1 MGIQRAIQQSLLA
14 AALCGLVAGASAQ
27 SSSGSNYPS
36 KPIRMIV
43 PYPPAGPTEVVGRPM
58 IEKLSANMG
67 QSVIADWRPGGNT
80 IIGTDAVAKSAPDGY
95 TWLFTT
101 FTHTTMPSLSKNLP
115 YNPLEDFSGVAMV
128 ANFPF
133 VAVIPASLG
142 PNTMAEFVAL
152 AKTQPGKFNY
162 ASAGIGS
169 AAHLNAE
176 LLKIGAGINLVSV
189 PYKGLAPA
197 LPDLLSGRVSFAFT
211 LPALVLPHIRA
222 GKLRALAL
230 ASPKRIPL
238 LPEVPTMAES
248 GYPDAQVVAWSA
260 ILVPAKTPRD
270 IVMRVNR
277 ELARALA
284 DPDVI
289 RRSEAGGLSIE
300 SPMTPEEIDA
310 MMKTQVANWA
320 KFARQAGIEPQ

>member
-1 MGIQRAIQQSLLA
+1 MGIQRAIQQGLLA
-14 AALCGLVAGASAQ
+14 AALCCLVAGASAQ
-27 SSSGSNYPS
+27 LTSASNYPS
-36 KPIRMIV
+36 KTIRMIV
-43 PYPPAGPTEVVGRPM
+43 PYPPAGPTDVVGRPM

-67 QSVIADWRPGGNT
+67 QSVIADWRPGGAT
-80 IIGTDAVAKSAPDGY
+80 IIGTEAVAKSAPDGY

-101 FTHTTMPSLSKNLP
+101 FTHTTMPSLAKSLP

-128 ANFPF
+128 ANYPL
-133 VAVIPASLG
+133 VAVVPASLG

-152 AKTQPGKFNY
+152 AKSQPGKLNY
-162 ASAGIGS
+162 ANAGIGS
-169 AAHLNAE
+169 GTHLSTE
-176 LLKIGAGINLVSV
+176 LLKMGAGINLVAV
-189 PYKGLAPA
+189 PYKGQAPA

-211 LPALVLPHIRA
+211 SPALVLPHIHA

-248 GYPDAQVVAWSA
+248 GYPDAQVVAWLA

-277 ELARALA
+277 EFARALA
-284 DPDVI
+284 DSDVI
-289 RRSEAGGLSIE
+289 RRSEAGGVSIE
-300 SPMTPEEIDA
+300 SPMAPEEIDA
-310 MMKTQVANWA
+310 MMKTQVARWA
-320 KFARQAGIEPQ
+320 KFFKEAGIEPQ